1 MIRSLVLAVSLC
13 GVAAPAFAQIAEIP
27 PSANASL
34 TIERSLT
41 IAAVQPMSFNPVST
55 STGVV
60 VTTQSGTAIIRV
72 SGDPGR
78 VYRVNLPAE
87 IVASPGDRPV
97 DVLTVI
103 SDNSGD
109 ITSNLTARMN
119 AEGSDRLQIT
129 GLLSQPSGIALTNV
143 SAAVPIGVDYE

>member
-1 MIRSLVLAVSLC
+1 MIRSLVLAVGLC
-13 GVAAPAFAQIAEIP
+13 GVAAPAFAQTAESP
-27 PSANASL
+27 PKANASL

-55 STGVV
+55 GPGVT
-60 VTTQSGTAIIRV
+60 VTTQSGTAVIRV

-78 VYRVNLPAE
+78 VYRVTLPAA
-87 IVASPGDRPV
+87 IVARPGDMAV
-97 DVLTVI
+97 DLFTVI

-109 ITSNLTARMN
+109 ITRNLTARMN
-119 AEGSDRLQIT
+119 AEGSDRLEIT
-129 GLLSQPSGIALTNV
+129 GLLRQPGGIARSNV